1 MYLLIVFLPLI
12 GAVLAG
18 FFGKQIGSLGAIR
31 ITTLSVILSC
41 FFSYIA
47 FYEVGLLGSPCYI
60 TLMVWIQSEIFS
72 SNWGFLFDS
81 LTVIMLVV
89 VTSVSTLVHI
99 YSIEYMS
106 NDPHRSRFMA
116 YLSLFTFFMLLL
128 VTADNFIQMFVGWE
142 GVGLCSYLLINFW
155 FTRIQANKAAIK
167 AMLVNRV
174 GDFGLALGI
183 IGIFVCFK
191 SVDYSTVFALTP
203 ILSEKLIY
211 FFNSEFLV
219 INLICILLFVGA
231 AGKSAQVGLHT
242 WLPDAMEGPTPV
254 SALIHAAT
262 MVTAG
267 VFLIARCSPLFEA
280 SSNALSIIT
289 VLGSITAFFAATT
302 GLLQNDLKKVIAY
315 STCSQL
321 GYMIFACGLSNYSVG
336 IFHLANHAFFKAL
349 LFLGAGSV
357 IHAMADEQDIRRMGG
372 LRRIIPFTYAMMFI
386 GSLSLMGFPFL
397 TGFYSKDLIL
407 ELAYA
412 KYTIS
417 SHFAYW
423 LGTMSAFLTAFYSI
437 RLLYLTFLTK
447 TNSYKQSLLHAHDA
461 PFIMALPLL
470 ILSFGSIFIG
480 YFTKDMIVGVG
491 TNFWGNAI
499 YTAPQNTI
507 LLDAEFLPPFIK
519 LIPVI
524 FSLGGAFTSFFCYS
538 VYSNTL
544 YIWKL
549 NNLGQILYNF
559 FNRKWFFDKI
569 YNDTLVQY
577 SLIFG
582 YNTTYKTVDRGL
594 IEIFGPFGLSQK
606 LYNKSLQL
614 SKFQTG
620 LVYDY
625 ALYMLQ
631 TLNIFILLSLPFYFS
646 EQYFSTNL
654 QFPGLI
660 FNKIVFLIIL
670 CMFFKNDIINLN
682 NNNKRSIPITPIKI
696 KVIAR
701 DEFIM
706 NDNKIKYYN
715 YDFNNRA
722 LSVRNIIDN
731 ILVGE
736 CVNPHPNNHKDIAY
750 MTNNNELKPEEIEYT
765 IKYWDKNG
773 LTSKPIINVFTD
785 VFCISGLEKHVE
797 NAQYY
802 EVNGPFFSI
811 YEIKKNSDKVKEFL
825 NIQLNEYQF
834 KNSQYKF
841 KQTIKR
847 SFSTSSRDNSKYI
860 TLNINNIPLRV
871 KENTTILQAC
881 ESIGVVLPRF
891 CYHEYLSIAGNCRMC
906 LVEVEKS
913 MKPVVSCSMPVM
925 KDMKIFTNTPLVQKA
940 RENVLE
946 MLLINHPLDCPI
958 CDQGGECDLQQNTL
972 EYGSDRTRFF
982 FKKRGVENFIFNPLI
997 KTVMTRCF
1005 HCTRC
1010 VRFASEIAG
1019 ATVLG
1024 TIGRGKV
1031 TEVSTFIPNKFNSLF
1046 SGNISDLCPVGALTT
1061 NANAF
1066 SSRKWERTTT
1076 NSIDI
1081 LDGLGSNINID
1092 TVKNQVVRISSSYN
1106 SDINKYGIS
1115 DKIRYSFDSITK
1127 LRLNHIFKKNNTKDC
1142 NSYEIINWKEAFEI
1156 IQNKISKLK
1165 GSEMGVVY
1173 GPFSDLKTIYN
1184 AKYFFNKLG
1193 SSNIGTEFTLKN
1205 SVLQSKNN
1213 LDEVSYENLN
1223 FVSTYTRQLIDF
1235 DSNYK
1240 LNTNVSGIE
1249 EADLCLLLG
1258 INPHTEATA
1267 LTPRLHLMNINKNV
1281 TFYSIGPTTYHNLA
1295 VDNIGVNISEILNSI
1310 LQGKHKICYNFV
1322 IKYSKPV
1329 FLIGS
1334 LLSVRSDNYI
1344 LNKKI
1349 KNISFIIEIFQKN
1362 KRIFAIKKN
1371 KLINNS
1377 KITKRTIDLF
1387 FPRKIMNFINYSAS
1401 ITGGLELGIIPGKT
1415 SLFNDLSISNSKL
1428 LYFLDTSI
1436 INFSKNKNDEKQP
1449 LIIYQG
1455 HHITLN
1461 NKSSFKPDLILPSTT
1476 YSEKNNSMFI
1486 NVEGKVQFLE
1496 QATFKR
1502 SSIIKNDSK
1511 ILKSLIDFNGI
1522 IYSSLKN
1529 KNYTSL
1535 KKQYNIFKNNYQYN
1549 QELKFLSFA
1558 SSSNNKN
1565 LKETAYFIKTNCF
1578 ETNVIANQLIQ
1589 KDILAG
1595 LFITN
1600 LFQDS
1605 LSNSSSNLKI
1615 YNKSFNNYTIYN
1627 SKLYTT
1633 SNVKKQ
1639 DFLFKNTLIV
1649 QLTE

>member
-1 MYLLIVFLPLI
+1 MYLLIIFLPLI
-12 GAVLAG
+12 GAILAG
-18 FFGKQIGSLGAIR
+18 FFGKQIGSFGAIR

-203 ILSEKLIY
+203 ILSEKVIY

-231 AGKSAQVGLHT
+231 AGKSAQIGLHT

-538 VYSNTL
+538 LYSNTL

-646 EQYFSTNL
+646 EQYFSTGL
-654 QFPGLI
+654 QFPGLT
-660 FNKIVFLIIL
+660 FNKVVFLIIL
-670 CMFFKNDIINLN
+670 CMFFKNDFINLN
-682 NNNKRSIPITPIKI
+682 NNNKRHIPY
-696 KVIAR
+696 
-701 DEFIM
+701 
-706 NDNKIKYYN
+706 NKY
-715 YDFNNRA
+715 
-722 LSVRNIIDN
+722 V
-731 ILVGE
+731 
-736 CVNPHPNNHKDIAY
+736 
-750 MTNNNELKPEEIEYT
+750 
-765 IKYWDKNG
+765 
-773 LTSKPIINVFTD
+773 
-785 VFCISGLEKHVE
+785 
-797 NAQYY
+797 
-802 EVNGPFFSI
+802 
-811 YEIKKNSDKVKEFL
+811 
-825 NIQLNEYQF
+825 
-834 KNSQYKF
+834 
-841 KQTIKR
+841 
-847 SFSTSSRDNSKYI
+847 

-1081 LDGLGSNINID
+1081 LDGLGSTINID

-1127 LRLNHIFKKNNTKDC
+1127 LRLNHIFKK
-1142 NSYEIINWKEAFEI
+1142 
-1156 IQNKISKLK
+1156 
-1165 GSEMGVVY
+1165 
-1173 GPFSDLKTIYN
+1173 
-1184 AKYFFNKLG
+1184 
-1193 SSNIGTEFTLKN
+1193 
-1205 SVLQSKNN
+1205 
-1213 LDEVSYENLN
+1213 
-1223 FVSTYTRQLIDF
+1223 
-1235 DSNYK
+1235 
-1240 LNTNVSGIE
+1240 
-1249 EADLCLLLG
+1249 
-1258 INPHTEATA
+1258 
-1267 LTPRLHLMNINKNV
+1267 
-1281 TFYSIGPTTYHNLA
+1281 
-1295 VDNIGVNISEILNSI
+1295 
-1310 LQGKHKICYNFV
+1310 
-1322 IKYSKPV
+1322 
-1329 FLIGS
+1329 
-1334 LLSVRSDNYI
+1334 
-1344 LNKKI
+1344 
-1349 KNISFIIEIFQKN
+1349 
-1362 KRIFAIKKN
+1362 
-1371 KLINNS
+1371 
-1377 KITKRTIDLF
+1377 
-1387 FPRKIMNFINYSAS
+1387 
-1401 ITGGLELGIIPGKT
+1401 
-1415 SLFNDLSISNSKL
+1415 
-1428 LYFLDTSI
+1428 
-1436 INFSKNKNDEKQP
+1436 KQ
-1449 LIIYQG
+1449 
-1455 HHITLN
+1455 H
-1461 NKSSFKPDLILPSTT
+1461 
-1476 YSEKNNSMFI
+1476 
-1486 NVEGKVQFLE
+1486 
-1496 QATFKR
+1496 
-1502 SSIIKNDSK
+1502 
-1511 ILKSLIDFNGI
+1511 
-1522 IYSSLKN
+1522 
-1529 KNYTSL
+1529 
-1535 KKQYNIFKNNYQYN
+1535 
-1549 QELKFLSFA
+1549 
-1558 SSSNNKN
+1558 
-1565 LKETAYFIKTNCF
+1565 
-1578 ETNVIANQLIQ
+1578 
-1589 KDILAG
+1589 
-1595 LFITN
+1595 
-1600 LFQDS
+1600 
-1605 LSNSSSNLKI
+1605 
-1615 YNKSFNNYTIYN
+1615 
-1627 SKLYTT
+1627 
-1633 SNVKKQ
+1633 
-1639 DFLFKNTLIV
+1639 
-1649 QLTE
+1649 